1 MNVWTFQPENFGEL
15 LPYVRDDLVTDIN
28 FNGIDVWIDHLYRG
42 RYRADIKLSED
53 FVSQFATRISN
64 VVSKSFNKFNNLLE
78 AETETLRVSII
89 HESVASTG
97 TSISIRKTSP
107 ARRLTEDS
115 MLKDGYCVPEML
127 VFLENCI
134 RAHMNLIMT
143 GLPGSGKT
151 ELLKFLTKY
160 IPENERVI
168 TIEDNLEI
176 HYRSINP
183 QKDCVE
189 LKVNEEFFDYTK
201 AIKSC
206 LRQNPKWIML
216 SEARSTEVKYLLEAM
231 STGTHCLTTLHTDD
245 VNKVPDRI
253 QNMMKDT
260 VSPQRIENDVFSFV
274 DAGILIRKGADLGE
288 GIRRYM
294 DQICFYSRENGKN
307 KIVMMAEGGSI
318 INRSLPPDIKRK
330 FSFAGIDD
338 PFLSKERMNEL

>member
-1 MNVWTFQPENFGEL
+1 MNVWTFQPENFGAL
-15 LPYVRDDLVTDIN
+15 LPYVADELVTDIN
-28 FNGIDVWIDHLYRG
+28 FNGKDVWIDHLYKG
-42 RYRADIKLSED
+42 RFRADTQLTRD

-78 AETETLRVSII
+78 AETDTLRISII
-89 HESVASTG
+89 HESVACTG
-97 TSISIRKTSP
+97 TSISIRKTTP

-115 MLKDGYCVPEML
+115 MLRDGYCIPEIL
-127 VFLENCI
+127 TFLENCI
-134 RAHMNLIMT
+134 HSHMNLIMT

-176 HYRSINP
+176 HYRAINP
-183 QKDCVE
+183 EKDCVE

-216 SEARSTEVKYLLEAM
+216 SEARSTEVKYLLEAL

-253 QNMMKDT
+253 QNMMKEAI
-260 VSPQRIENDVFSFV
+260 SPKRIENDVFSFIDV
-274 DAGILIRKGADLGE
+274 GILLRKGSDPE
-288 GIRRYM
+288 NGIKRYI
-294 DQICFYSRENGKN
+294 DQICFYSREEGKN
-307 KIVMMAEGGSI
+307 QVVMVAEDGKI

-330 FSFAGIDD
+330 LVFAGVRD
-338 PFLSKERMNEL
+338 PFLPEVGGHG